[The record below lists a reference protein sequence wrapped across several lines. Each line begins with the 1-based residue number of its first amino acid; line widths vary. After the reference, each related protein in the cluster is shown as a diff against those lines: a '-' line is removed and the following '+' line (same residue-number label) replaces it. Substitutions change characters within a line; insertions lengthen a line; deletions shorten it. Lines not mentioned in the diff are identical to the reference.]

1 MSFVVYR
8 DQDNLWRWS
17 FMVNERT
24 IAEGASSH
32 DHPQRCM
39 DDISEVRSAM
49 MAPIRFL
56 NFFDH
61 SPGDAPVK
69 QDGVTSKSNATP
81 DQPAFTS
88 RISVESQSPSDQP
101 VFLPPLSIT
110 QRRSSG
116 IPYGFLPSRRESITS
131 ERE

>member
-101 VFLPPLSIT
+101 VSSAIPQHHPAPLVRNPLRIST
-110 QRRSSG
+110 E
-116 IPYGFLPSRRESITS
+116 PA
-131 ERE
+131 